1 MTIASGKQED
11 ALPEMTERKC
21 IPSFAIKMQ
30 FLVPLLGQMTLRQR
44 PTFVKAQQMRKT
56 AIQKD
61 GSFAT
66 CQRLAYHKVSFSIS
80 ILYSQTQEL
89 PKYIQVFI
97 LFR

>member
-1 MTIASGKQED
+1 
-11 ALPEMTERKC
+11 
-21 IPSFAIKMQ
+21 MQ
-30 FLVPLLGQMTLRQR
+30 FLVPLLGQTTLGQR

-66 CQRLAYHKVSFSIS
+66 CQRLVYHNVSFSIS
-80 ILYSQTQEL
+80 FLCSQAPEP
-89 PKYIQVFI
+89 PKYVQAYI